1 MLSPALGR
9 TGRRVADT
17 FRRRP
22 IALRL
27 WCWFAA
33 ALATL
38 PYIWLRGIADDTGM
52 PREQGALRLERLIGL
67 GTTPTER
74 LQDWLYS
81 GSAQPFDWAMGL
93 VHLSWFLLPE
103 AITLYVLVFRWDLF
117 PQLAALRLGVLY
129 AGLIG
134 FFMLPTEPPWM
145 AVHVVRILEV
155 VNGEPLKVDSN
166 TLAAL
171 PSLHVAMPA
180 AIAMWLWCVR
190 LPRCASVFTVFAA
203 ATIFALVY
211 LGEHYLVDAL
221 AGLVLAY
228 LVMRLVVRFVPSGA
242 RSMSAASTRT
252 GCGAAR

>member
-1 MLSPALGR
+1 
-9 TGRRVADT
+9 
-17 FRRRP
+17 
-22 IALRL
+22 
-27 WCWFAA
+27 
-33 ALATL
+33 L

-145 AVHVVRILEV
+145 AAHVVRILEV

-166 TLAAL
+166 ALAAL

-180 AIAMWLWCVR
+180 AIAMWLWCIR
-190 LPRCASVFTVFAA
+190 LPRWASVFTVFAA
-203 ATIFALVY
+203 AMIFALVY

-242 RSMSAASTRT
+242 RSMSAAPTRS
-252 GCGAAR
+252 GSGAAR